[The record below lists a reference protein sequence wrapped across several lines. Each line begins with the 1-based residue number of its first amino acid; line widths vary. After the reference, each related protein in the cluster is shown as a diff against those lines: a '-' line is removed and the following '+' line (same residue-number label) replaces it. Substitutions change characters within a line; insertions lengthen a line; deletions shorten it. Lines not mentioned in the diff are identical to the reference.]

1 LPTNVRVRH
10 GVLAGAAALLLTAL
24 APAAALAA
32 SASPSAAPSPAP
44 SSQAQSSGPGLPSV
58 QLPSLDPQK
67 VIYQAIAGILYTF
80 DQTLI
85 EEMDRLWNPM
95 VAGSDDLQGKE
106 SFGPGL
112 VVDNTRLRDMWGLS
126 FGLATGSLLVLI
138 FAVMALLWLLGEA
151 VGSRHDIARNLV
163 YFLFTVILMGAS
175 LFLVQQLITVD
186 NVLVQGI
193 NSQVTIE
200 LRSLPA
206 FQGLGL
212 RDPSAI
218 QDVHD
223 LLKAITVF
231 LVIVFVAM
239 ELLVIFVIY
248 FVRLILLWVLVVTA
262 PFVFAFSIIPAG
274 RGLVLYWVR
283 LLIATV
289 AVKFVNVLVFT
300 TFVFMGAASDVALLN
315 VFLVGTMLLFMI
327 MVPATLMRALGEPGH
342 AIVSM
347 QQTWRGMTHHEPLR
361 RATSGVWRRLRRD

>member
-1 LPTNVRVRH
+1 MVRVPRR
-10 GVLAGAAALLLTAL
+10 VLAGAAAPLLLLIAL
-24 APAAALAA
+24 AAATPALAA
-32 SASPSAAPSPAP
+32 SPSPNATPSA
-44 SSQAQSSGPGLPSV
+44 QQSSGPGLPSV

-85 EEMDRLWNPM
+85 EEMDKVWNPM
-95 VAGSDDLQGKE
+95 VAGTDDLQGKE
-106 SFGPGL
+106 NLGPGL
-112 VVDNTRLRDMWGLS
+112 VVDNTRLREMWGVS
-126 FGLATGSLLVLI
+126 FGLASGSLLVLI
-138 FAVMALLWLLGEA
+138 FALMTLLWLLGEA
-151 VGSRHDIARNLV
+151 VGNRHDVARNLV
-163 YFLFTVILMGAS
+163 YFLFTVILMGSS
-175 LFLVQQLITVD
+175 LFLVNQLITVD

-193 NSQVTIE
+193 NGQVTIE

-206 FQGLGL
+206 FQGIGL
-212 RDPSAI
+212 RDPTAI

-248 FVRLILLWVLVVTA
+248 FVRLILLWVLVVVA

-274 RGLVLYWVR
+274 RGLVVYWAR
-283 LLIATV
+283 LLVATV

-327 MVPATLMRALGEPGH
+327 MVPATLMRALGEPGS
-342 AIVSM
+342 AIMSV

-361 RATSGVWRRLRRD
+361 RATSGFWRRLRRD